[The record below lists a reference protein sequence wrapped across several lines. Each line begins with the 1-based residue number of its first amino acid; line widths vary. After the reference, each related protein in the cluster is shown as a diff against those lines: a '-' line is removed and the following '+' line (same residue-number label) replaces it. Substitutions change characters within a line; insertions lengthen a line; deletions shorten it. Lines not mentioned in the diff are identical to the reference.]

1 MHEIL
6 KVKGRNR
13 VLAWVR
19 FVCILSALLGMMLLA
34 PTKTQARSSSSHS
47 DPSKRT
53 TGPSDSEVAS
63 FIRRVNSYRV
73 SRGLPA
79 LVWDRRAAAVA
90 KAHSRDMFEGRY
102 FSHTSPDGRSLRDRL
117 HARALQ
123 YSSAGENIAWGQE
136 TGRDVLR
143 AWLRSKGHRRNIEGR
158 DFTHH
163 GVGKVGPYWTHIF
176 IRPMGHRGDGP
187 ARED

>member
-1 MHEIL
+1 MHGIL
-6 KVKGRNR
+6 KGKGGNR
-13 VLAWVR
+13 AKGFARVG
-19 FVCILSALLGMMLLA
+19 FVFIVSTLLGLMLRA
-34 PTKTQARSSSSHS
+34 PTETQARSSASHS
-47 DPSKRT
+47 GAAKRT
-53 TGPSDSEVAS
+53 TGPTDSEVAS

-90 KAHSRDMFEGRY
+90 KAHSRDMFEEGY

-117 HARALQ
+117 KAGSLNH
-123 YSSAGENIAWGQE
+123 SSAGENIAWGQE
-136 TGRDVLR
+136 TGRDVLE

-163 GVGKVGPYWTHIF
+163 GVGKVGPYWTHIL
-176 IRPMGHRGDGP
+176 IRPMRHRGG
-187 ARED
+187 